1 MKYFPI
7 FLRVAGLRVAVSGG
21 GAAAVAKLRLLLKTE
36 ARIEVY
42 AETADP
48 LIASWAAE
56 GRLRLVPRAIGAAD
70 LPGLRLVYAAN
81 EDAAE
86 DGRVAALAA
95 EAGVPF
101 NIVDNLEASAFLTPA
116 LVDRDPLVIAIGT
129 EGAGPVL
136 ARKIK
141 ALLEERLPAGIGD
154 ALRAAKAL
162 RPAAEALLPG
172 RARRAFWSAVFDRAL
187 AGDAAPGA
195 APLLD
200 AHLDRAPAPG
210 RVLFVGAGP
219 GDPDEL
225 TLRARRALDA
235 ADVVIHDRLVPQPIL
250 ELARREAEI
259 VEAGKTGF
267 GPSTPQDAINRLIVE
282 RARAGALVV
291 RLKAGDPGVFG
302 RLDEE
307 IAACEAAGL
316 DWSILPGITA
326 ASAAAASLGQSL
338 TRRGRN
344 SELRVITGQDV
355 EGLADHDWAALA
367 RPGAVAAIYMG
378 KRAAR
383 FIQGRLMMHGA
394 DPATPVSVV
403 ENAGRPGERI
413 VATRLGAMAA
423 DLAAA
428 DLRGPA
434 VIMLGL
440 APRAVAALASAPLSE
455 AAR

>member
-1 MKYFPI
+1 MNHFPI

-48 LIASWAAE
+48 LIAAWDAE
-56 GRLRLVPRAIGAAD
+56 GRILLFPRPLAQDD
-70 LPGLRLVYAAN
+70 LAGLRLVYAAE
-81 EDAAE
+81 EDKAA
-86 DGRVAALAA
+86 DACVAAMA
-95 EAGVPF
+95 EAAGVPF
-101 NIVDNLEASAFLTPA
+101 NIVDNLEASGFLTPA

-129 EGAGPVL
+129 EGTGPVL
-136 ARKIK
+136 ARKVK
-141 ALLEERLPAGIGD
+141 ALLEERLPAELG
-154 ALRAAKAL
+154 AVLRGAKAL
-162 RPAAEALLPG
+162 RPEAEALPPG
-172 RARRAFWSAVFDRAL
+172 RARREFWSVLFDRAL
-187 AGDAAPGA
+187 AGEAVPEA
-195 APLLD
+195 APLLSD
-200 AHLDRAPAPG
+200 HLDRAPAPG

-219 GDPDEL
+219 GDPDDL
-225 TLRARRALDA
+225 TLRARRALDQ
-235 ADVVIHDRLVPQPIL
+235 ADVVIHDRLVPQTIL
-250 ELARREAEI
+250 EIARREAEI
-259 VEAGKTGF
+259 VEVGKTGF
-267 GPSTPQDAINRLIVE
+267 GPSTPQAEINSLIVE

-307 IAACEAAGL
+307 IDACTAAGL
-316 DWSILPGITA
+316 DWAILPGITA

-344 SELRVITGQDV
+344 GELRIITGQDV
-355 EGLADHDWAALA
+355 DGLADHDWAALA

-383 FIQGRLMMHGA
+383 FVQGRLLMHGA
-394 DPATPVSVV
+394 DPATHVSVV
-403 ENAGRPGERI
+403 ENASRPDERI
-413 VATRLGAMAA
+413 ICSRLGALAA

-440 APRAVAALASAPLSE
+440 APRDAAALAAAPLRE
-455 AAR
+455 VAQ

>member
-1 MKYFPI
+1 MNYFPI

-36 ARIEVY
+36 ARIEVH
-42 AETADP
+42 AAAVDP
-48 LIASWAAE
+48 VIAGWAAE
-56 GRLRLVPRAIGAAD
+56 GRVTILPRPIEAAD
-70 LPGLRLVYAAN
+70 LAGLRLVYAAN
-81 EDAAE
+81 EEAAE

-95 EAGVPF
+95 AAGVPF
-101 NIVDNLEASAFLTPA
+101 NVVDDLGASAFLTPA
-116 LVDRDPLVIAIGT
+116 MVDRDPLVVAIGT
-129 EGAGPVL
+129 EGGGPVL
-136 ARKIK
+136 ARKVK
-141 ALLEERLPAGIGD
+141 ALLEERLPIGLGR
-154 ALRAAKAL
+154 ALRAARDL
-162 RPAAEALLPG
+162 RPRAEALPAG
-172 RARRAFWSAVFDRAL
+172 QARRAFWGALFDRAL
-187 AGDAAPGA
+187 AGEAAPDPEG
-195 APLLD
+195 LLD
-200 AHLDRAPAPG
+200 AHMDRAPAAG

-219 GDPDEL
+219 GDPDDL

-235 ADVVIHDRLVPQPIL
+235 ADVVIHDRLVPPEIL

-267 GPSTPQDAINRLIVE
+267 GPSMPQDEISRLIVD
-282 RARAGALVV
+282 RARSGALVV
-291 RLKAGDPGVFG
+291 RLKSGDPGVFG

-307 IAACEAAGL
+307 IDACAAAGL
-316 DWSILPGITA
+316 DWTVLPGITA

-344 SELRVITGQDV
+344 SDLRLLTGQDV
-355 EGLADHDWAALA
+355 DGVAEHDWATLA

-383 FIQGRLMMHGA
+383 FLQGRLLMHGA
-394 DPATPVSVV
+394 DPETPVSVV
-403 ENAGRPGERI
+403 ENAGRPGER
-413 VATRLGAMAA
+413 VLASRLGRLAA

-428 DLRGPA
+428 DLAGPA

-440 APRAVAALASAPLSE
+440 APRRAAEAAPAPVRE